1 MLIAAVITIAIFL
14 LLAGCIF
21 GAAGTLSWPM
31 AWAVLAIYAISKAA
45 ALICVNP
52 ELIKERTKLGHE
64 VDYREMVFA
73 TCGYLCLYPGTF
85 VVAGLDAVRFGPAIP
100 ISQSI
105 QITMLFVFALGYGFS
120 FWAVLSNPFF
130 TTNVRIQDDRD
141 HLVITSGP
149 YALIRHPG
157 YAGVLFAHIALP
169 FVLGSIWAFVP
180 AIVGTIFFIL
190 RTSREDQ
197 LLQEGLA
204 GYREYQTRVRWRLLP
219 GVW

>member
-1 MLIAAVITIAIFL
+1 LFIAAVITIAIFL

-45 ALICVNP
+45 ALIFVNP
-52 ELIKERTKLGHE
+52 ELIKERTNLGHD

-73 TCGYLCLYPGTF
+73 TCGYLCLYPGIF
-85 VVAGLDAVRFGPAIP
+85 VVAGLDAVRFGPVIP

-105 QITMLFVFALGYGFS
+105 QITMLFVFALGYGFT

-169 FVLGSIWAFVP
+169 FVLGSIWAFLP

-197 LLQEGLA
+197 LLQEGLT

>member
-45 ALICVNP
+45 ALIFVNP
-52 ELIKERTKLGHE
+52 ELIKERTNLGHD

-197 LLQEGLA
+197 LLQVGLA
-204 GYREYQTRVRWRLLP
+204 GYREYQTLVRWRLLP

>member
-45 ALICVNP
+45 ALIFVNP
-52 ELIKERTKLGHE
+52 ELIKERTNLGHD

-100 ISQSI
+100 ISQPI